1 MVPNPFLSNDMI
13 HMFFGLRWGYALR
26 NEGPWGQPG
35 LECALLGMRRVCAA
49 HGCKARVEDP
59 ESGPHPKAAMVPTPF
74 YFKGYALGVC
84 APHQPIKK
92 RCFPGYALG
101 YALRAGQWIIGFPLR
116 WGVCAPHQPIKKRC
130 FYRRDN

>member
-1 MVPNPFLSNDMI
+1 
-13 HMFFGLRWGYALR
+13 
-26 NEGPWGQPG
+26 
-35 LECALLGMRRVCAA
+35 
-49 HGCKARVEDP
+49 
-59 ESGPHPKAAMVPTPF
+59 MVPTPF
-74 YFKGYALGVC
+74 LLTEMMYVFLVCTGGLRSERKGPGANQADRTCAPGYAPGMRRPRMQGKGRGPRIWAPPESSDGAHPLLFQRYALGVC